1 MVEVTKNGIVKNV
14 TKSAFEDYLKPQGW
28 ELVGEVNSSPSN
40 KKTKKVEE
48 EPKKVEEVKVEESN
62 TNSDEEIN
70 DEDWDEAIDEM
81 VDEEIEKP
89 ISEMNKEELIAKAK
103 SLGIETAGL
112 SNKQL
117 REAIKSS
124 K

>member
-1 MVEVTKNGIVKNV
+1 MVEVTRNGIVKNV

-28 ELVGEVNSSPSN
+28 ELVGEVKSSPAP
-40 KKTKKVEE
+40 KKEKVGK
-48 EPKKVEEVKVEESN
+48 EPEKVEEVNVEN

-103 SLGIETAGL
+103 SLGIETTGL

>member
-1 MVEVTKNGIVKNV
+1 MLRIVKGGIIKKV
-14 TKSAFEDYLKPQGW
+14 SRSAFEDYFKPQGW
-28 ELVGEVNSSPSN
+28 EIEGEVNSSPTPVKKEAKNN
-40 KKTKKVEE
+40 KPE
-48 EPKKVEEVKVEESN
+48 KVEEVKPDVENSN
-62 TNSDEEIN
+62 EEVS
-70 DEDWDEAIDEM
+70 DEDWDEAIDEL
-81 VDEEIEKP
+81 VDEEVEKP

-103 SLGIETAGL
+103 SLGINTSGL

>member
-1 MVEVTKNGIVKNV
+1 MVEVTKNGIIKNV
-14 TKSAFEDYLKPQGW
+14 TKSAFEDYLRSQGW
-28 ELVGEVNSSPSN
+28 EMVGEVKHSPSP
-40 KKTKKVEE
+40 KKIKDVES
-48 EPKKVEEVKVEESN
+48 EPEKVEEVNVEN

-70 DEDWDEAIDEM
+70 DEDWDEAMDEL

-103 SLGIETAGL
+103 SLNINTTGL

>member
-1 MVEVTKNGIVKNV
+1 MVKIVKGKLVNVV
-14 TKSAFEDYLKPQGW
+14 TKSAFENFFKSQGW
-28 ELVGEVNSSPSN
+28 ELAGEGNTSPVPN
-40 KKTKKVEE
+40 ITEKKEEKKLDKVVDEPTIEE
-48 EPKKVEEVKVEESN
+48 
-62 TNSDEEIN
+62 NSDEEIN
-70 DEDWDEAIDEM
+70 DEDWDEALDELIDNE
-81 VDEEIEKP
+81 VEKP

-103 SLGIETAGL
+103 SLGINTNGL

>member
-28 ELVGEVNSSPSN
+28 EMVGEVKSSPA
-40 KKTKKVEE
+40 
-48 EPKKVEEVKVEESN
+48 PKKEKVKNEPEKVDEVKVENVES

>member
-1 MVEVTKNGIVKNV
+1 MLRIVKGGIVKKV
-14 TKSAFEDYLKPQGW
+14 SRSAFEDYFKPQGW
-28 ELVGEVNSSPSN
+28 EIEGEVNSSPTPV
-40 KKTKKVEE
+40 KKEVKNDKTEKVEE
-48 EPKKVEEVKVEESN
+48 PVEK
-62 TNSDEEIN
+62 NSDEEVS
-70 DEDWDEAIDEM
+70 DEDWDEAMDEL

-103 SLGIETAGL
+103 SLGINTTGL